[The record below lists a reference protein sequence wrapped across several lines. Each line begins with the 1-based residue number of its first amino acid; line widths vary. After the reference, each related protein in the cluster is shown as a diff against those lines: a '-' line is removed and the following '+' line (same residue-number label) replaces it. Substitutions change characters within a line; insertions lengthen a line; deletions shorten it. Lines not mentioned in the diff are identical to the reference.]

1 MDCRRR
7 RGLLA
12 IHGADSRLCQPSL
25 LLCQLVL
32 LGMNTR
38 AASWEQTRGARKAP
52 LVAASL
58 MHERGP
64 SPPSSSP
71 VLGQSRVAPGCLPTY
86 FCLVAYGSLAIYGF
100 RV

>member
-1 MDCRRR
+1 M
-7 RGLLA
+7 LA
-12 IHGADSRLCQPSL
+12 PALVAASPTCPLGYKYPDGKLGADSRALPSL
-25 LLCQLVL
+25 VI
-32 LGMNTR
+32 
-38 AASWEQTRGARKAP
+38 
-52 LVAASL
+52 ASL